1 METGI
6 AVSIFLLCVII
17 GVAWFIYW
25 DGKQQKREQSN
36 RR

>member
-1 METGI
+1 
-6 AVSIFLLCVII
+6 VII